1 MVRKLKDFSKVQKEF
16 MVKIAREAIEDGIMH
31 TKKETPPRCPERL
44 LENGACFVSLH
55 MKDNLRG
62 CIGSLEAH
70 EPLIKN
76 IIRNA
81 KNAAFHDP
89 RFMALQKDEMEDV
102 NIEISILTKPEKMD
116 YIGGRDLIR
125 KLKAPEHG
133 VILSKGGRSATFLPV
148 VWEHFKEGKNYD
160 KIGFLTELC
169 MKAGL
174 NPDDWEKGC
183 DIEIYQAIL
192 VKEND

>member
-1 MVRKLKDFSKVQKEF
+1 VRKLKDFSEDEKEF
-16 MVKIAREAIEDGIMH
+16 MLKIVREVIEDGIMH
-31 TKKETPPRCPERL
+31 IEKKIPPRVPVRL

-55 MKDNLRG
+55 MKSDLRG

-89 RFMALQKDEMEDV
+89 RFMALQKDEMEDID
-102 NIEISILTKPEKMD
+102 IEISILTKPEKMV
-116 YIGGRDLIR
+116 YIDDRDLIR

-133 VILSKGGRSATFLPV
+133 VILRKQGRSATFLPI

-174 NPDDWEKGC
+174 NIDDWEKDC
-183 DIEIYQAIL
+183 DIEVYRAIL